1 MALGRKKKKQEA
13 GENPAGTEESQASA
27 AAPTGSRKKSNETLS
42 SVVNESAPGAAVDLL
57 KQNAAFALPGGK
69 AWVALLLSADDI
81 GGLSIKQKNDPAKGS
96 IIELIRADKIEVVVT
111 ADMLADD
118 FLGIVPTPGT
128 LSRMDEYS
136 LLTGARYYWV
146 VFESESNGSLQALPV
161 DGIKATYQDALAVSR
176 GEKTL
181 ADVVPPVWQHYG
193 GDASAAAPV
202 AEEPVAAASADDEDP
217 LAAALPSEEDQSGA
231 AAVDEDFDYGALAD
245 DEPAGADEDDEPVGD
260 DFSVYNDEQEPYT
273 GNGFDDEDEDAVF
286 APDDDEDQGD
296 AYQEYVDANMGRNV
310 TEEEVRDTIARRFL
324 AGDLDL
330 VVDLDEFERT
340 FQADGPAIQIEVAE
354 DPSDWLGSQVAQLTR
369 QANADLESLHYSHAQ
384 ELRELYVETMSIH
397 AQRVVEQVSTTA
409 EGSEFHG
416 YMEAARQAFES
427 ERSNSARTLAETRAD
442 IQRRF
447 DEAAEVRAE
456 QAAAHARAQY
466 SDKNRPKLERDMAD
480 AQIDLDRRIEE
491 HFAQSQLVI
500 LDARRKDAIAR
511 MDLGLTQVF
520 RLLREK
526 QEQQRADERDLLARW
541 NDELTRF
548 IDENRKNDV
557 ARANALAEQLA
568 RENQVEAL
576 RVEHAARIQQL
587 QIEQEEARRQ
597 NSEDLIRIRQEAV
610 EQLNANQAQFNTSL
624 TLEQERTRSQQ
635 ALVAQLTEQI
645 GKISEE
651 TEKHHQARIANLEED
666 KRSYE
671 AQLDLNNRIQRRAN
685 QTVVVLIVVLV
696 LAALA
701 VGALLGQWWGVT
713 QVNADGAALLGTYLF
728 PESLAGPAAAGS

>member
-13 GENPAGTEESQASA
+13 GENPAGTEESQANA
-27 AAPTGSRKKSNETLS
+27 AAPTGSRKKPNEKLS

-81 GGLSIKQKNDPAKGS
+81 GGLSVKQKNDPAKGS

-118 FLGIVPTPGT
+118 FLGIVPTAGT

-146 VFESESNGSLQALPV
+146 VFESESNGSMQALPV
-161 DGIKATYQDALAVSR
+161 DGIKATYQDALAVSK
-176 GEKTL
+176 GEKSL

-193 GDASAAAPV
+193 GDAAAPAPAQAGAAPV
-202 AEEPVAAASADDEDP
+202 AEEPVAAAPADDEDP
-217 LAAALPSEEDQSGA
+217 LAAALPFEEDQSGA
-231 AAVDEDFDYGALAD
+231 AVVDEDFDYGALAD
-245 DEPAGADEDDEPVGD
+245 DEPVGEDSSIYDDE
-260 DFSVYNDEQEPYT
+260 QAPYT
-273 GNGFDDEDEDAVF
+273 GNGFDDEDEDAAF

-296 AYQEYVDANMGRNV
+296 AYREYVDANMGRNV

-354 DPSDWLGSQVAQLTR
+354 DPSDWLGSQVAQITR
-369 QANADLESLHYSHAQ
+369 QANADLESLHYSHSQ

-397 AQRVVEQVSTTA
+397 AQRVVEQVSTTS
-409 EGSEFHG
+409 EGSEFYG

-427 ERSNSARTLAETRAD
+427 ERSNSARNLAETRAD

-466 SDKNRPKLERDMAD
+466 ADKNRPKLERDMAD
-480 AQIDLDRRIEE
+480 AQLDLDRRNEE

-500 LDARRKDAIAR
+500 LDARRKDASAR

-548 IDENRKNDV
+548 IDENRKNDI
-557 ARANALAEQLA
+557 ARADALAEQLA
-568 RENQVEAL
+568 RENQVEIL
-576 RVEHAARIQQL
+576 RVEHAARIQEL
-587 QIEQEEARRQ
+587 QIEQEAARRQ
-597 NSEDLIRIRQEAV
+597 NAEDLIRIRQEAV
-610 EQLNANQAQFNTSL
+610 DQLNANQAQFNTSL

-651 TEKHHQARIANLEED
+651 TEKQHQTRIANLEED

-671 AQLDLNNRIQRRAN
+671 AQLDRNNQTQRRAN

-701 VGALLGQWWGVT
+701 VGMLLGQWWGVT